1 MDLIFKKFHKFL
13 FADKNAKQTTNTS
26 FFISFIIFIILCRFF
41 EFITSLLLIIPIFF
55 LIISYSLLQD
65 LDNTKSKGL
74 LEIHRS
80 HNTLIYQVNF
90 FSLIYYLFN
99 SIFDKVTCSGVMQT
113 CASISLYICIF
124 GYTSL
129 KNIEESNELNK
140 DIKDI
145 KNTSIFVMISTII
158 LLILF
163 YKVTPWVLGVQ
174 AVLLTYSIYLMVS
187 INIVENN
194 NKGNYANP

>member
-1 MDLIFKKFHKFL
+1 MDLIFKKFHKCL
-13 FADKNAKQTTNTS
+13 FSDKNAKQITNTS
-26 FFISFIIFIILCRFF
+26 FFISFIIFIILCYFF

-99 SIFDKVTCSGVMQT
+99 SIFDKVTYSGVMQT

-124 GYTSL
+124 GYASL

-140 DIKDI
+140 DIKC
-145 KNTSIFVMISTII
+145 TSICIMIFTIT

-163 YKVTPWVLGVQ
+163 YKVTPWVLVAQ
-174 AVLLTYSIYLMVS
+174 ALLLTYSIYLMVS